1 MRNLI
6 TVIIAALIGCWVH
19 LFTAKRFI
27 ETANAV
33 ELIGAL
39 LLLAI
44 FLVGG
49 VHFSKRLKKED
60 Q

>member
-1 MRNLI
+1 MRNAI
-6 TVIIAALIGCWVH
+6 TVTIAALIGCWVH

-33 ELIGAL
+33 EWIGAL

-49 VHFSKRLKKED
+49 VHFSKRLKK
-60 Q
+60 